1 MLSVWIGECHRVP
14 VSPRG
19 KSPPSA
25 VREVNSKMTEPELD
39 VAILSRLAA
48 MPESSAA
55 IPLSR
60 VAAVPELGMER
71 GRQVYRQKY
80 RRETIPAAS
89 GK

>member
-1 MLSVWIGECHRVP
+1 M
-14 VSPRG
+14 
-19 KSPPSA
+19 K
-25 VREVNSKMTEPELD
+25 SKMAEPELD

-48 MPESSAA
+48 MLESSAA

-60 VAAVPELGMER
+60 VAAVPELGLAR

-80 RRETIPAAS
+80 QRETIPAAS

>member
-1 MLSVWIGECHRVP
+1 M
-14 VSPRG
+14 
-19 KSPPSA
+19 K
-25 VREVNSKMTEPELD
+25 SKMAEPELD

-55 IPLSR
+55 IPLSG
-60 VAAVPELGMER
+60 VAAVPESGLAH

-80 RRETIPAAS
+80 QRETIPAAS

>member
-1 MLSVWIGECHRVP
+1 MP

-19 KSPPSA
+19 KSPSV

-39 VAILSRLAA
+39 VAFLSRLAA

-60 VAAVPELGMER
+60 VAVPELGLAR

-80 RRETIPAAS
+80 QRETIPAAS

>member
-1 MLSVWIGECHRVP
+1 M
-14 VSPRG
+14 
-19 KSPPSA
+19 KSKIA
-25 VREVNSKMTEPELD
+25 EPELD

-55 IPLSR
+55 IPLSCVAAVPESSAAIPLSR
-60 VAAVPELGMER
+60 VAAVPELGLAR

-80 RRETIPAAS
+80 QRETVLAAS

>member
-1 MLSVWIGECHRVP
+1 M
-14 VSPRG
+14 
-19 KSPPSA
+19 K
-25 VREVNSKMTEPELD
+25 SKMAEPELD

-48 MPESSAA
+48 MPESAA

-60 VAAVPELGMER
+60 VAMLELGPAR

-80 RRETIPAAS
+80 QRETIPAAS